1 MFKRKA
7 RKAVGKIANQDVIP
21 LEDSVVMVK
30 SYIIAEHTAAE
41 QIKAGTVW
49 SIYDDQKSL
58 SKVHG
63 PIIGIVKLPCGKK
76 SIVIDNILP
85 PRAWTRGPNFRH
97 EFYE

>member
-1 MFKRKA
+1 MYRRKA
-7 RKAVGKIANQDVIP
+7 RKAVGKIAKQDIKP
-21 LEDSVVMVK
+21 LKGSLVMVS
-30 SYIIAEHTAAE
+30 SYNIAEHTAAE

-63 PIIGIVKLPCGKK
+63 PIMGVLKLPCGKK
-76 SIVIDNILP
+76 DIIIDNVLP